1 MGTQIGS
8 DQANWTEL
16 RGRPSVPVV
25 RTLLV
30 GISPIFGDIVRQ
42 AVARRVTL
50 DIVDEVES
58 CAIAIATQRQQ
69 RVTPE
74 LILVSLHCE
83 ELDRDFGPALLKRF
97 PSAKVIVFSSDKR
110 HAYFYQM
117 RPVRIALIDLSP
129 DALIKVI
136 CR

>member
-1 MGTQIGS
+1 METQIGS
-8 DQANWTEL
+8 DHANWTEPN
-16 RGRPSVPVV
+16 GRPPVPVV

-58 CAIAIATQRQQ
+58 GAVATQRRQL
-69 RVTPE
+69 VAPE
-74 LILVSLHCE
+74 LILAALRGD
-83 ELDRDFGPALLKRF
+83 ELDRDLGQSLLKSF
-97 PSAKVIVFSSDKR
+97 PSAKVIVFSNDKR

-117 RPVRIALIDLSP
+117 RPTRVALIDLSP
-129 DALIKVI
+129 DALIKAI

>member
-8 DQANWTEL
+8 DQANWTEPG
-16 RGRPSVPVV
+16 GRPSVPVV

-30 GISPIFGDIVRQ
+30 GIPPIFGDIVRR

-50 DIVDEVES
+50 DIVDEVET
-58 CAIAIATQRQQ
+58 CAIAIQRQQ
-69 RVTPE
+69 LVTPE

-129 DALIKVI
+129 DALIKAI

>member
-1 MGTQIGS
+1 MGPQIGS
-8 DQANWTEL
+8 DQANWTEMG
-16 RGRPSVPVV
+16 GRPSVPVV

-30 GISPIFGDIVRQ
+30 GISPIFGDIVRR

-50 DIVDEVES
+50 DIVDEVET
-58 CAIAIATQRQQ
+58 CAIAIQRQQ
-69 RVTPE
+69 LVTPE